1 MEMEANVK
9 TSKRRGSSFFLQLM
23 RNKPA
28 FFGFLVICFFAVV
41 AIFAPLIAPY
51 PQDATVGSNIDERL
65 LPPSSEHWF
74 GTDGLGRDVFSRV
87 VMGSRLSLFVG
98 VVAILITML
107 IGIPLGALAGYYGG
121 KLDECI
127 MRVTDVFLA
136 FPYLILAMAI
146 AVILRPGLYSAM
158 VAISLTWWPY
168 YTRLVRGQALTM
180 RKQPFVLAAKMMGE
194 KNRTII
200 FRHVLPNCVGP
211 IVVNASLD
219 MGYIILACASLSF
232 IGVGAQAPQAE
243 WGLMISTGRSFFMD
257 APWLTIF
264 PGLAIFL
271 TVLGFNLMGDGIRD
285 ILDPQA
291 KPR

>member
-1 MEMEANVK
+1 MQK
-9 TSKRRGSSFFLQLM
+9 TNTASKRRKNTFFFQLR

-28 FFGFLVICFFAVV
+28 FFGFLVICFFFLV

-51 PQDATVGSNIDERL
+51 PQDATTGSNIDARL
-65 LPPSSEHWF
+65 LPPSSEHLF
-74 GTDGLGRDVFSRV
+74 GTDDLGRDVFSRV

-98 VVAILITML
+98 VVAICITML
-107 IGIPLGALAGYYGG
+107 IGIPMGALAGYYGG
-121 KLDECI
+121 KWDEI
-127 MRVTDVFLA
+127 LMRVTDIFLA

-146 AVILRPGLYSAM
+146 AVILKPGLYSAM

-168 YTRLVRGQALTM
+168 YTRLVRGQALAL
-180 RKQPFVLAAKMMGE
+180 RKQPFVLAAKMMGA

-200 FRHVLPNCVGP
+200 FRHVLPNCIGP
-211 IVVNASLD
+211 IIVNASLD
-219 MGYIILACASLSF
+219 MGYIILACASLGF
-232 IGVGAQAPQAE
+232 IGVGAQPPQAE
-243 WGLMISTGRSFFMD
+243 WGLMISTGRSFFMN

-271 TVLGFNLMGDGIRD
+271 TVLGFNLLGDGVRD

>member
-1 MEMEANVK
+1 MQK
-9 TSKRRGSSFFLQLM
+9 TNTASKRRKNTFFLQLR

-28 FFGFLVICFFAVV
+28 FFGFLVICFFFLV

-51 PQDATVGSNIDERL
+51 PQDATTGSNIDARL
-65 LPPSSEHWF
+65 LPPSSEHLF
-74 GTDGLGRDVFSRV
+74 GTDDLGRDVFSRV

-98 VVAILITML
+98 VVAICITML
-107 IGIPLGALAGYYGG
+107 IGIPMGALAGYYGG
-121 KLDECI
+121 KWDEI
-127 MRVTDVFLA
+127 LMRVTDIFLA

-146 AVILRPGLYSAM
+146 AVILKPGLYSAM

-168 YTRLVRGQALTM
+168 YTRLVRGQALAL
-180 RKQPFVLAAKMMGE
+180 RKQPFVLAAKMMGA
-194 KNRTII
+194 N
-200 FRHVLPNCVGP
+200 
-211 IVVNASLD
+211 
-219 MGYIILACASLSF
+219 IILACASLGF
-232 IGVGAQAPQAE
+232 IGVGAQPPQAE
-243 WGLMISTGRSFFMD
+243 WGLMISTGRSFFMN

-271 TVLGFNLMGDGIRD
+271 TVLGFNLLGDGVRD